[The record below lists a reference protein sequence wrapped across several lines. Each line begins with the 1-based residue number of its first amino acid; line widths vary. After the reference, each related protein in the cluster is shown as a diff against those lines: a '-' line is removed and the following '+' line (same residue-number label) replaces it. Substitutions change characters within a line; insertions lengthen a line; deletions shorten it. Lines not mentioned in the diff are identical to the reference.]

1 MPDNPRNAGHPS
13 DMPSSRTPDM
23 TSGAGYSPPNY
34 TPPPPPQGP
43 NQGSGGNNQTRNIII
58 GSIATIIA
66 STSVYYLTQ
75 YINNKKTDSTPSSLV
90 MKEATTN
97 AWKRYVTMENI
108 YYKAAIGITDY
119 KSMVVD
125 EDNEFTVVDKF
136 VAGLAR
142 EIEIFKKDAAKIARE
157 KNVDAAL
164 KTMLNRRIER
174 QTEFIDLIAAF
185 VVKAKGIYNTTTDTA
200 TRDKKINSAA
210 AALTYNMK
218 LLYEKAATEIE
229 ELSKTLS
236 ATYAVNFDPNEVQI
250 FSDYK
255 KSISGTNRLNE
266 ASIDTASYLTN
277 VDPRSLV
284 GNWEDHGNKINLL
297 KNNSFN
303 YSLINGEKIAGSWT
317 IEQGKLR
324 LDAVHAP
331 TKQQLLWLFRIK
343 DITANSF
350 TMTLS
355 IAPFD
360 TYHLER
366 VSNK

>member
-1 MPDNPRNAGHPS
+1 MPDNPRNSGHPS
-13 DMPSSRTPDM
+13 DMPSSRTPDT

-34 TPPPPPQGP
+34 TPQPQEP
-43 NQGSGGNNQTRNIII
+43 TKGSCGNNQTRNIII

-75 YINNKKTDSTPSSLV
+75 YINTRKSDSTPSSLV

-125 EDNEFTVVDKF
+125 EDNAFAVVDKF

-142 EIEIFKKDAAKIARE
+142 EADIFKKDAAKIAKE
-157 KNVDAAL
+157 KNVDPAL
-164 KTMLNRRIER
+164 KTMLNRRIDR
-174 QTEFIDLIAAF
+174 QTEFIDLITAF
-185 VVKAKGIYNTTTDTA
+185 VAKSKGIYNTTRDTV
-200 TRDKKINSAA
+200 TRDKKINMAT

-236 ATYAVNFDPNEVQI
+236 ATYAVPFDPNEVQI

-255 KSISGTNRLNE
+255 KNISGPNSLDE
-266 ASIDTASYLTN
+266 EPIDTASYLTN
-277 VDPRSLV
+277 FDSRSLV
-284 GNWEDHGNKINLL
+284 GNWDDHGNKINLG
-297 KNNSFN
+297 NDNTFT
-303 YSLINGEKIAGSWT
+303 YSLLNGEKAAGNWK

-324 LDAVHAP
+324 LDAIHP
-331 TKQQLLWLFRIK
+331 STKQQLLWFFRIK

-350 TMTLS
+350 TMTLNIS
-355 IAPFD
+355 PFD

-366 VSNK
+366 VNNK